1 MNLTEPF
8 LKGVSRRLSRN
19 RAARG
24 SLRCVFF
31 VGMGILGLGIAYLS
45 QGLEIP
51 LWLYLGG
58 GLGAGLLCLLCYGVS
73 TTFRRR
79 ASGFADRYFDLKDGL
94 TSSRSFARNGCEG
107 AFYEL
112 QCRQTEEAV
121 KGASLY
127 QMQLP
132 FPKGWLLAVA
142 GVLLA
147 MLMMSFVPPWSY
159 MVTKRAQEADVLTKS
174 GDLKEHVEEALDA
187 LEQEVT
193 DPEEHVLLQE
203 ANLRKM
209 LKELKTTTD
218 LKEAMRQYAAL
229 ERRVAQSTT
238 VLDQRG
244 DEQLLARAEDELFK
258 EHEHRQLA
266 DRLKTQKY
274 KDAAKRLQELQLRP
288 KAEKGQEGVQTK
300 REQLRELQSAA
311 KRCEKFPLRQRY
323 RII

>member
-1 MNLTEPF
+1 M
-8 LKGVSRRLSRN
+8 
-19 RAARG
+19 
-24 SLRCVFF
+24 
-31 VGMGILGLGIAYLS
+31 
-45 QGLEIP
+45 
-51 LWLYLGG
+51 
-58 GLGAGLLCLLCYGVS
+58 
-73 TTFRRR
+73 
-79 ASGFADRYFDLKDGL
+79 
-94 TSSRSFARNGCEG
+94 
-107 AFYEL
+107 
-112 QCRQTEEAV
+112 
-121 KGASLY
+121 
-127 QMQLP
+127 
-132 FPKGWLLAVA
+132 
-142 GVLLA
+142 
-147 MLMMSFVPPWSY
+147 
-159 MVTKRAQEADVLTKS
+159 
-174 GDLKEHVEEALDA
+174 
-187 LEQEVT
+187 
-193 DPEEHVLLQE
+193 LLQE